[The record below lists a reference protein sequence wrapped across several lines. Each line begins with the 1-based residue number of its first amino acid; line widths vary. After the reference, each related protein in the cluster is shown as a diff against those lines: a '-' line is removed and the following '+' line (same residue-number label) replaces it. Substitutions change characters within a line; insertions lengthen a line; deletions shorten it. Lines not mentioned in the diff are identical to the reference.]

1 MKIYDLKANYQNNP
15 IGIYLEGL
23 MLTWKVT
30 EAKGHFQEKARIRIG
45 TDNTLESCCF
55 DSGEIA
61 LQECMY
67 APETDLQPGITYYW
81 QVSVTDD
88 AGDCADSPIATFE
101 GGHPDEE
108 WQGKWIAAPFTPE
121 LHPLFQKKFIM
132 EEQELTDLTARLYI
146 CGLGLYEVFLNGEKV
161 GEEYLT
167 PYYTDYRYWI
177 QYQTYDVGSLLKAG
191 ENRIDV
197 FMGNGWYMGKFSYS
211 SKAELR
217 NFYGS
222 EMKLLADLYLKKP
235 DGSKTVIGTDTD
247 WVAIKSPVAISGI
260 YDGEMYDARMD
271 RNLIDIPKR
280 QYLHAVE
287 TMEPQAPLY
296 PMVGVGVKKQQVL
309 KVKEIITT
317 RFGENVLDFGQV
329 ITGWVAF
336 KDTAPKG
343 RKIILQYGEA
353 MQDGDLYRENLRLAK
368 AEFVYLSGGEGQL
381 ARPHF
386 TYYGFRYVK
395 VKGIE
400 VDATNVEDFE
410 AWSLY
415 SDMQETGFIET
426 SYDKLNRLI
435 ENTKWSQ
442 KDNFLDV
449 PTDCPQRDE
458 RMGWTGDA
466 QIFSAA
472 ASFHMQTPAFFRKY
486 LKDMGYE
493 QREKK
498 GAVPYVVP
506 DILTLARLK
515 NGESEFDMT
524 EPLWGEAGSSVW
536 GEAATIIPWNMYLF
550 YGNKQL
556 LAEQYDNM
564 KQWIDFIIYMDENHC
579 GGGRL
584 WNCGFHFGDWLS
596 LDVEGD
602 KKTGGTDC
610 YYVSSVY
617 YMYSAR
623 LTAKAAKVLGKLQ
636 DAEYYDRIA
645 EEVRT
650 AVRKKYVIAPG
661 QLSLST
667 QTAYVCAI
675 HFHIFEQE
683 EMEEAAKQLK
693 LLLEKYN
700 NHLST
705 GFVGTAHLCQA
716 LSQVGMTEEAYTLL
730 LNEDYPGWL
739 YEVNLGATTIW
750 ERWNSIL
757 PDGRI
762 QPTGMN
768 SLNHY
773 AYGAIVE
780 WIYRYVCGLNPVEE
794 APGFRKV
801 RFCPRADKRL
811 QYVKAEYDSLY
822 GKYEAGW
829 KWQGDK
835 IIYHITVPFG
845 CEAEICLQEK
855 PIYVKINGL
864 DAQESGWKLHSGSYE
879 IETRYREVTGY
890 ETN

>member
-1 MKIYDLKANYQNNP
+1 MKIYDLKANYQVNP
-15 IGIYLEGL
+15 LGIYLEGL
-23 MLTWKVT
+23 TLTWKVC
-30 EAKGHFQEKARIRIG
+30 EAKGHFQEKVRIRIG
-45 TDNTLESCCF
+45 TEASLGSCFF
-55 DSGEIA
+55 DSGDIT

-67 APETDLQPGITYYW
+67 APQADLQPGVTYYW

-88 AGDCADSPIATFE
+88 AEDKADSPIATFE
-101 GGHPDEE
+101 GGHPEE
-108 WQGKWIAAPFTPE
+108 AWHGKWIAAPFAPE
-121 LHPLFQKKFIM
+121 LHPLFQKKFTM
-132 EEQELTDLTARLYI
+132 DEQELADMNARLYI

-161 GEEYLT
+161 GDEYLT

-177 QYQTYDVGSLLKAG
+177 QYQTYDVSPLLKAG

-197 FMGNGWYMGKFSYS
+197 FMGKGWYMGKFSYS
-211 SKAELR
+211 SKAELC
-217 NFYGS
+217 NFYGN
-222 EMKLLADLYLKKP
+222 EMKLLADLYLKKA
-235 DGSKTVIGTDTD
+235 DGETRIISTDTD

-260 YDGEMYDARMD
+260 YYGEMYDARMD
-271 RNLIDIPKR
+271 GNLIQIPKR
-280 QYLHAVE
+280 QFLYAVE
-287 TMEPQAPLY
+287 TTAPKAPLY

-317 RFGENVLDFGQV
+317 RFGETVLDFGQV

-343 RKIILQYGEA
+343 QKIFMQYGEA
-353 MQDGDLYRENLRLAK
+353 MQDGDLYRDNLRLAK
-368 AEFVYLSGGEGQL
+368 AEFVYLSGGEGRL

-400 VDATNVEDFE
+400 VNASNVDDFE
-410 AWSLY
+410 AWVLY
-415 SDMQETGFIET
+415 SDMQETGHIET

-486 LKDMGYE
+486 LKDMSYE
-493 QREKK
+493 QREKN

-515 NGESEFDMT
+515 NGEPEFDMT
-524 EPLWGEAGSSVW
+524 ENLWGEAGASVW
-536 GEAATIIPWNMYLF
+536 GEAATVIPWNMYLF
-550 YGNKQL
+550 YGNKHL

-579 GGGRL
+579 NGGRL
-584 WNCGFHFGDWLS
+584 WNCGFHFGDWLA
-596 LDVEGD
+596 LDVEGG

-610 YYVSSVY
+610 YYVASVY
-617 YMYSAR
+617 YMYSAQ
-623 LTAKAAKVLGKLQ
+623 LTAKAAGLLGKEEE
-636 DAEYYDRIA
+636 AEYYSRIA
-645 EEVRT
+645 EEVRA
-650 AVRKKYVIAPG
+650 AVREKYVVAPG
-661 QLSLST
+661 QLSIST

-675 HFHIFEQE
+675 HFRIFEQE
-683 EMEEAAKQLK
+683 EMEEAARKLKQ
-693 LLLEKYN
+693 LLEKYD

-716 LSQVGMTEEAYTLL
+716 LTQVGMTEEAYTLL

-801 RFCPRADKRL
+801 RFCPRPDKRL
-811 QYVKAEYDSLY
+811 QYAKAEFDSLY

-829 KWQGDK
+829 KRLEDK
-835 IIYHITVPFG
+835 IVYHITVPFG
-845 CEAEICLQEK
+845 CEAELCLQPEILK
-855 PIYVKINGL
+855 VKENGQEV
-864 DAQESGWKLHSGSYE
+864 AQPQQAGAWKLVSGKYE
-879 IETRYREVTGY
+879 IEALYK
-890 ETN
+890 